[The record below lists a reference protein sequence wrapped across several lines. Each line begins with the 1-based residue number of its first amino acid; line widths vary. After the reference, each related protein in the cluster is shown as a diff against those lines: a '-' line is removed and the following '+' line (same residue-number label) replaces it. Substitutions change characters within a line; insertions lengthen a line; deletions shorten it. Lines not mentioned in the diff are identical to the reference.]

1 MSPRALA
8 SMQVTFDLALTLR
21 ALVAL
26 MGVEHGL
33 RERQQKAVERQAS
46 TSAAARWRKAASQS
60 TAEAAI
66 EAIR

>member
-1 MSPRALA
+1 MQFSFNVAL
-8 SMQVTFDLALTLR
+8 MLR

-26 MGVEHGL
+26 MGVEHGS

-46 TSAAARWRKAASQS
+46 TSAAARWRKAAYQS

-66 EAIR
+66 EASRAIR